1 MIINL
6 DINVIIYDYFKL
18 CCIYVY
24 FKLICKKS
32 WYVVLFLKDL

>member
-6 DINVIIYDYFKL
+6 DIVIIYDYFKL

-32 WYVVLFLKDL
+32 WYVVLFLKNL